1 MLQSQDGLVLRQPYC
16 LAVAVGVAR
25 VDGHLV
31 SELNPVRS
39 FANSSLAGIDNLVRL
54 EPLVGRLLGFLHHA
68 YADADEPLARLGVGV
83 SQSGVMSEKLFHR
96 TGDRIVR
103 LRVVLVEPGAEGLL
117 ALVTQAVDHAR
128 PIEPRPAIVA
138 QPGVRQIQFRIDGA
152 RRNPAFRSIRRSYRH
167 RYAAKYR

>member
-39 FANSSLAGIDNLVRL
+39 FANGSLAGIDNLVRL

-68 YADADEPLARLGVGV
+68 YADADEPLARLGVAV
-83 SQSGVMSEKLFHR
+83 SPSVAISEKLSHR
-96 TGDRIVR
+96 TAGRIVR
-103 LRVVLVEPGAEGLL
+103 LPVG
-117 ALVTQAVDHAR
+117 
-128 PIEPRPAIVA
+128 IVG
-138 QPGVRQIQFRIDGA
+138 P
-152 RRNPAFRSIRRSYRH
+152 
-167 RYAAKYR
+167 